1 MRHVCRLKGNVGA
14 ADIRLTGQ
22 VQAIGDIQRQVVFP
36 IPLPGIFGQVSE
48 QTVYLLVVFVT
59 SYLCD
64 TCSDLLLPFVAV
76 LRKLGEEHQLCDCP
90 KNTKSLYINDI

>member
-36 IPLPGIFGQVSE
+36 ILLPGIFGQVSE
-48 QTVYLLVVFVT
+48 
-59 SYLCD
+59 
-64 TCSDLLLPFVAV
+64 
-76 LRKLGEEHQLCDCP
+76 
-90 KNTKSLYINDI
+90 